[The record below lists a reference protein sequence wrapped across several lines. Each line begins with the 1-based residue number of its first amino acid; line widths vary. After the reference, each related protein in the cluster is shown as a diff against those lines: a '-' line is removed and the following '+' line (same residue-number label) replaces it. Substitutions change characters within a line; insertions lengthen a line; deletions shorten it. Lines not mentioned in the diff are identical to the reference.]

1 MLGSQSQA
9 ASVGDFDKDTYG
21 GEAIHSID
29 PCNKQSIR
37 SNFINHFAK
46 YKVRSVLIAYLF
58 TETTMTTSRKF
69 SRLILPAL
77 MTLGIV
83 ASTGAG
89 AEPAAALS
97 IKTYNADGNS
107 FHVNAVV
114 VSGKREAVVIDT
126 GFTRADALRVA
137 ANVLD
142 SGKAL
147 KAIFISNAD
156 PDFYFG
162 AEVLKGLFPQAQ
174 VLTTPAVREKIQAKL
189 AAKVAFWGPKMG
201 ANAPQQPVLPDLLS
215 GTTLSVDGETIEV
228 RGTGG
233 ELAHR
238 PYVWI
243 PSIKTVAGNIAI
255 FGNLHVWTA
264 DTQKPSERQAWF
276 AQLDEIEALKPVTV
290 VPGHMAP
297 GTPLDSSSIRYTRDY
312 LQRFD
317 SEAAKAKNAAELIEA
332 MKKAYPQAG
341 LGIALDIG
349 AKVNK
354 GEMKW

>member
-1 MLGSQSQA
+1 MFHPSKLARFILSPLFLSVA
-9 ASVGDFDKDTYG
+9 AS
-21 GEAIHSID
+21 S
-29 PCNKQSIR
+29 S
-37 SNFINHFAK
+37 
-46 YKVRSVLIAYLF
+46 
-58 TETTMTTSRKF
+58 
-69 SRLILPAL
+69 
-77 MTLGIV
+77 
-83 ASTGAG
+83 AG
-89 AEPAAALS
+89 AQTPAPLTV
-97 IKTYNADGNS
+97 KVYNADGNS

-114 VSGKREAVVIDT
+114 VSGKSEAVVIDS

-142 SGKAL
+142 SGKTL
-147 KAIFISNAD
+147 KTIFISNAD

-162 AEVLKGLFPQAQ
+162 AEVLKGYFPQAQ

-189 AAKVAFWGPKMG
+189 AGKIAFWAPKMG
-201 ANAPQQPVLPDLLS
+201 ANAPKQPIVPDELK

-228 RGTGG
+228 RGTTG

-243 PSIKTVAGNIAI
+243 PSIKTIAGNIAV

-264 DTQKPSERQAWF
+264 DTQKASERKAWF

-297 GTPLDSSSIRYTRDY
+297 ATALDVSAVRYTREY

-317 SEAAKAKNAAELIEA
+317 VEAAKAKNGAELIDA
-332 MKKAYPQAG
+332 MKRAYPQAG
-341 LGIALDIG
+341 LGMALDIG

-354 GEMKW
+354 GEMQW

>member
-1 MLGSQSQA
+1 MSYPSKLTR
-9 ASVGDFDKDTYG
+9 FMFPT
-21 GEAIHSID
+21 
-29 PCNKQSIR
+29 
-37 SNFINHFAK
+37 
-46 YKVRSVLIAYLF
+46 
-58 TETTMTTSRKF
+58 
-69 SRLILPAL
+69 L
-77 MTLGIV
+77 MTLGVV
-83 ASTGAG
+83 ASTGAS
-89 AEPAAALS
+89 AQIAAPLTVK
-97 IKTYNADGNS
+97 IYNADGNS

-114 VSGKREAVVIDT
+114 VSGKSEAIVIDS

-142 SGKAL
+142 SGKTL
-147 KAIFISNAD
+147 KTIFISNAD

-162 AEVLKGLFPQAQ
+162 TEVLKSYFPQAQ

-189 AAKVAFWGPKMG
+189 AGKVAFWAPKMG
-201 ANAPQQPVLPDLLS
+201 NNAPQNPIVPELLQ
-215 GTTLSVDGETIEV
+215 GTALSVDGEAIEV
-228 RGTGG
+228 RGATG

-243 PSIKTVAGNIAI
+243 PSIKTIAGNIAI

-264 DTQKPSERQAWF
+264 DTQKPSERKAWF
-276 AQLDEIEALKPVTV
+276 AQLDEIEALKPATV
-290 VPGHMAP
+290 VPGHMAA
-297 GTPLDSSSIRYTRDY
+297 GTALDASAIRYTREY

-317 SEAAKAKNAAELIEA
+317 AEAAKAKTGAALIEA

-354 GEMKW
+354 GEMQW

>member
-1 MLGSQSQA
+1 MFQLS
-9 ASVGDFDKDTYG
+9 K
-21 GEAIHSID
+21 
-29 PCNKQSIR
+29 
-37 SNFINHFAK
+37 
-46 YKVRSVLIAYLF
+46 IARF
-58 TETTMTTSRKF
+58 
-69 SRLILPAL
+69 ILPAL
-77 MTLGIV
+77 TLGV
-83 ASTGAG
+83 VTAAG
-89 AEPAAALS
+89 AASPAPLS
-97 IKTYNADGNS
+97 VKVYNADGNS

-114 VSGKREAVVIDT
+114 VSGKTEAIVIDS

-142 SGKAL
+142 SGKTL
-147 KAIFISNAD
+147 KTIFISNAD

-162 AEVLKGLFPQAQ
+162 AEVLKAYFPNAQ
-174 VLTTPAVREKIQAKL
+174 VLTTAAVREKIEAKL
-189 AAKVAFWGPKMG
+189 AGKVAFWAPKMG
-201 ANAPQQPVLPDLLS
+201 ANAPQKPIVPELLQ
-215 GTTLSVDGETIEV
+215 GTRLSVDGETIEV
-228 RGTGG
+228 RGTTG

-243 PSIKTVAGNIAI
+243 PAIKTIAGNIAI

-264 DTQKPSERQAWF
+264 DTQKASERKAWLT
-276 AQLDEIEALKPVTV
+276 QLDEIEALKPATV
-290 VPGHMAP
+290 VPGHMAA
-297 GTPLDSSSIRYTRDY
+297 GTALDVSAIRYTRDY

-317 SEAAKAKNAAELIEA
+317 VEAAKAKSGAELIDA